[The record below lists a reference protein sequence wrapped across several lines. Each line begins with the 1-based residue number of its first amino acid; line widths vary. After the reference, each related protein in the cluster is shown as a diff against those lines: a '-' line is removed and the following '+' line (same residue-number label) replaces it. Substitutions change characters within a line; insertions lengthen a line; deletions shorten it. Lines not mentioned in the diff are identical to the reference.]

1 MGFLSAFF
9 DLLFPPKCVF
19 CHKVLDN
26 RKNGL
31 VCPKCRV
38 SLPVTEKGGRQ
49 KGDFFDYCISPLY
62 YGGDV
67 RESIHRFKF
76 GGLSFYA
83 ETYGELV
90 AECVKENLD
99 EEFDL
104 ITWPSLSAPRLR
116 KRGYD
121 QAGLMAE
128 KVSRELGGS
137 VVRTLKKKDVAAQSG
152 TGNMEKRRKNIAG
165 AYTVLDDDLVRGKRF
180 LLIDDV
186 ITTGSTLSECARM
199 LRLSG
204 AEKVV
209 CASLARALPRE
220 ARGVDASASA
230 FCLDE
235 EIDLSDS
242 CLFF

>member
-1 MGFLSAFF
+1 MSFLSAFF

-19 CHKVLDN
+19 CHKILESSDE
-26 RKNGL
+26 KI
-31 VCPKCRV
+31 CQECRV

-67 RESIHRFKF
+67 RKSIHRFKF

-104 ITWPSLSAPRLR
+104 ITWPSLSAARLR

-121 QAGLMAE
+121 QARLMAE
-128 KVSRELGGS
+128 KVARELGGS
-137 VVRTLKKKDVAAQSG
+137 VVRTLKKRDVAAQSSIG
-152 TGNMEKRRKNIAG
+152 DGKKRRKNIAE

-209 CASLARALPRE
+209 CASLARAKPRD
-220 ARGVDASASA
+220 AGSSDASESD
-230 FCLDE
+230 FYPDDE
-235 EIDLSDS
+235 MDLSDN
-242 CLFF
+242 CLFY

>member
-1 MGFLSAFF
+1 MKIISEFL
-9 DLLFPPKCVF
+9 DLLFPPKCVL

-31 VCPKCRV
+31 VCPKCQN
-38 SLPVTEKGGRQ
+38 SLYATENGGRQ
-49 KGDFFDYCISPLY
+49 KGDFFAYCISPMY

-67 RESIHRFKF
+67 RKSIHRFKF

-90 AECVKENLD
+90 AECIKENLD
-99 EEFDL
+99 EEYDL
-104 ITWPSLSAPRLR
+104 ITWPALSAARLR

-128 KVSRELGGS
+128 KVARELDS
-137 VVRTLKKKDVAAQSG
+137 TAVRTFRKKDIPAQSG
-152 TGNMEKRRKNIAG
+152 TGNGEKRRKNIAG
-165 AYTVLDDDLVRGKRF
+165 AYTVLDDDLVRGKRI

-186 ITTGSTLSECARM
+186 ITTAATLSECSRM
-199 LRLSG
+199 LMLSG
-204 AEKVV
+204 AEKVI
-209 CASLARALPRE
+209 CATFARALT
-220 ARGVDASASA
+220 
-230 FCLDE
+230 LDE
-235 EIDLSDS
+235 DDGEIDLSED